1 MSSPVT
7 PHPIVFCCQ
16 LTSLSSVAFVCFTVL
31 WGLLHFCRPA
41 SELPWGDSEAILVR
55 ARLMMWEEAEVPYPY
70 YEDRTSRISL
80 DSTRSVDTKDVFI
93 AIPDE
98 PELPPMPRRFLVAE
112 KGDEGWS
119 YSSKQSLR
127 DRYIE

>member
-1 MSSPVT
+1 MAV
-7 PHPIVFCCQ
+7 
-16 LTSLSSVAFVCFTVL
+16 
-31 WGLLHFCRPA
+31 WGLFHFCRSA
-41 SELPWGDSEAILVR
+41 SEYPWGDSEAILVR

-70 YEDRTSRISL
+70 NEHWTNQTNFE
-80 DSTRSVDTKDVFI
+80 STQSSVDAKDVFI

-119 YSSKQSLR
+119 YSEISV
-127 DRYIE
+127 